1 MRYIT
6 KYYEIGVIM
15 FKEIYKH
22 LKLKGFNVY
31 SIGQHEGICNEPYL
45 VIKENGESEIAG
57 TNLSN
62 DIVEILIYYPK
73 GSYSTLED
81 YRTKVK
87 DIMKDL
93 SKLRRVVNPSPTI
106 IDDDKKAY
114 MTSFYY
120 RKIKQLRK

>member
-1 MRYIT
+1 
-6 KYYEIGVIM
+6 M

-22 LKLKGFNVY
+22 LKEKGFNVY

-73 GSYSTLED
+73 GNYSSLEGHLNALKRD
-81 YRTKVK
+81 
-87 DIMKDL
+87 MKEL
-93 SKLRRVVNPSPTI
+93 SKLRRIIDPSPII

-114 MTSFYY
+114 MTSLYY
-120 RKIKQLRK
+120 RKIKIRK